1 VTAWVDTP
9 SQDLRFACR
18 VLVRDR
24 SFAATAVLVLA
35 IGIGVNNMMF
45 AMIYSST
52 TLRGLP
58 IERPD
63 RVLEISTFDQ
73 RFPNR
78 ALSYPE
84 FDDLRRGVRLFAA
97 LAAFAS
103 APLAVADEGR
113 TPERFD
119 GTYLTGN
126 AFSLVGTAPSMGR
139 GFIADD
145 DRPGAV
151 PVAILGNQAW
161 RVRYGGD
168 LSILGRTIFIDGQPV
183 TVIGVMPEP
192 SGFPST
198 AQVWL
203 PLSRLPGFDME
214 KRDARML
221 RVFGRLRAEA
231 SEGDAR
237 AEVESIVAR
246 GAREHPESSA
256 GLQARVVPINTRF
269 FGSPLQPTWMAFI
282 TASLLI
288 VVVSSANAANL
299 VLSRSVQRAREIA
312 IRASLGAGR
321 RRIVIDLL
329 IESLLL
335 AAVGGTVGFG
345 VSLGGIRLVTSV
357 IPEGAT
363 PYWLDYSM
371 DGVVFAALVV
381 ISFLTVAIFGLVP
394 ALHASKIDVNRVL
407 RDGAR
412 GSTIR
417 TRRWTFAF
425 LAAEIALTV
434 VLLAQAVVSAQND
447 GNELASDSLV
457 NSTGILTASVSLP
470 RSRYATPQQRNDFY
484 VRTLERLSAI
494 PGVGAVAVATSLPRY
509 GSLPQS
515 LDVEGAVRAAGERG
529 PSVSTVRIS
538 PAYFDLFGVPI
549 QRGRAFDSSDG
560 SPGREHV
567 IINQRFAATYFP
579 GAEPLAKRVR
589 LALPNAPASDVAW
602 HTIVGVAADIRQ
614 QSIPGAEA
622 IVYLPIAGAAPPNA
636 SLLLRSSLDSTGLT
650 QALREATAG
659 IDPNLPLYRV
669 FTMQQALREVQ
680 WPGVVSYR
688 LINSL
693 TIIALALSIA
703 GLYAVTMYTVG
714 QRTQE
719 FGVRMAL
726 GAQPRAIRGLVLR
739 GACAQVA
746 VGLLLGL
753 AGTVA
758 FNAAFYTGPVA
769 RPLGVTVLLPVALL
783 LAMATFIACL
793 VPVRRATRLDPITAL
808 RQE

>member
-1 VTAWVDTP
+1 MLF
-9 SQDLRFACR
+9 LRFACR
-18 VLVRDR
+18 VLTRDR
-24 SFAATAVLVLA
+24 SFTATAVLVLA

-63 RVLEISTFDQ
+63 RVLEIFTFDQ

-84 FDDLRRGVRLFAA
+84 FDDLGRGVRQFVG

-119 GTYLTGN
+119 ATYLSDN
-126 AFSLVGTAPSMGR
+126 AFSLVGTAPIMGR
-139 GFIADD
+139 GFTADD
-145 DRPGAV
+145 DRPGAL

-161 RVRYGGD
+161 RDRYSGD
-168 LSILGRTIFIDGQPV
+168 SSILGRTILIDGQPA

-203 PLSRLPGFDME
+203 PLSRLPGLDFE
-214 KRDARML
+214 KRDARTL
-221 RVFGRLRAEA
+221 RVFGRLRADA

-237 AEVESIVAR
+237 AEVEAIVAR

-256 GLQARVVPINTRF
+256 GLQARVVRINTRF

-321 RRIVIDLL
+321 GRIVTQLL
-329 IESLLL
+329 IESLVL
-335 AAVGGTVGFG
+335 ATLGGIVGFG
-345 VSLGGIRLVTSV
+345 VSLGGIRMVTSL

-371 DGVVFAALVV
+371 DGVVFAAL
-381 ISFLTVAIFGLVP
+381 IGMSFLTIAIFGLVP
-394 ALHASKIDVNRVL
+394 ALQASKTDVTRVL
-407 RDGAR
+407 RDGGR
-412 GSTIR
+412 GNTMR
-417 TRRWTFAF
+417 TRRSTFAF

-457 NSTGILTASVSLP
+457 NSTKILTASVSL
-470 RSRYATPQQRNDFY
+470 SRTRYETPQHRTDFY
-484 VRTLERLSAI
+484 VQAVERLSSI
-494 PGVGAVAVATSLPRY
+494 PGVTAAAVATTLPRY
-509 GSLPQS
+509 GSLQQS
-515 LDVEGAVRAAGERG
+515 LDVAGAVRAPGERA
-529 PSVSTVRIS
+529 PTVSTVRIS
-538 PAYFDLFGVPI
+538 PAYFDVFTVPL

-560 SPGREHV
+560 LRGREHV
-567 IINQRFAATYFP
+567 IVNQRFAVTYFP
-579 GAEPLAKRVR
+579 GEDPLGKRVR
-589 LALPNAPASDVAW
+589 LATPNAPLDDAAW
-602 HTIVGVAADIRQ
+602 HTIVGVATDIRQ
-614 QSIPGAEA
+614 QSIPGAEPV
-622 IVYLPIAGAAPPNA
+622 VYLPIAGAAPPTV
-636 SLLLRSSLDSTGLT
+636 SLLLRSSLDPASLT
-650 QALREATAG
+650 QALRETTAG

-669 FTMQQALREVQ
+669 FTMPQALREVQ

-693 TIIALALSIA
+693 TILALALSMA
-703 GLYAVTMYTVG
+703 GLYGVTMYTVG

-719 FGVRMAL
+719 FGVRIAL
-726 GAQPRAIRGLVLR
+726 GAQPRAIRLLVLR
-739 GACAQVA
+739 GACLQVA
-746 VGLLLGL
+746 VGLLLGV

-758 FNAAFYTGPVA
+758 FNAAFYAGPVA
-769 RPLGVTVLLPVALL
+769 RPLSVTVLLPVAVV
-783 LAMATFIACL
+783 LAIAMFIACL
-793 VPVRRATRLDPITAL
+793 APARRATRLDPVTAL